1 MSGEL
6 QPTKIL
12 HLVLVKYFVK
22 KSNASSSPFFP
33 EKKLTIIGVF
43 YQLSWNDQ
51 NPASRVEPSVIL
63 FGCGK
68 NCGFCKITQI
78 EMKIA
83 KFLLENWINTGSMS
97 TRLISP
103 HMQSLS
109 RDKVCYSYW
118 SSLLYDEPCCLDLEA
133 SFFKGSW

>member
-1 MSGEL
+1 M
-6 QPTKIL
+6 PHPL
-12 HLVLVKYFVK
+12 HFSL
-22 KSNASSSPFFP
+22 
-33 EKKLTIIGVF
+33 KKLTIIGVF